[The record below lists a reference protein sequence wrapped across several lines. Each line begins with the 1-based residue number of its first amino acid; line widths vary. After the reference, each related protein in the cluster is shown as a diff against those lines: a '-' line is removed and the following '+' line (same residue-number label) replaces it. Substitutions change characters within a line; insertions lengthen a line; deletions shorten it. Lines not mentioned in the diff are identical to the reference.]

1 MTYSNPAAYERF
13 MGRWS
18 ARLAPYFISFVG
30 VHDARRV
37 LDIGS
42 GTGSLT
48 AALLAAGADIQV
60 VGVEPTAEYVAFAR
74 QAVPS
79 PRAQFRVAAAETLPF
94 ADEDFDAALSLLVL
108 QEITDPGRAVRE
120 MARVTRR
127 GGIVA
132 ACQWDFQGGVP
143 MFSLLRQAAEAVAPE
158 VMALRRANEA
168 PVNRTSLQDLAQL
181 WIGSGLKGV
190 RTSSLE
196 LSMEFASFDDYW
208 LPFVGGATP
217 TSAFMAGLDRD
228 TDGALERA
236 LRNKIPER
244 RPDGSFVL
252 PARAWAVAGI
262 SGR

>member
-1 MTYSNPAAYERF
+1 
-13 MGRWS
+13 
-18 ARLAPYFISFVG
+18 
-30 VHDARRV
+30 
-37 LDIGS
+37 
-42 GTGSLT
+42 
-48 AALLAAGADIQV
+48 
-60 VGVEPTAEYVAFAR
+60 
-74 QAVPS
+74 
-79 PRAQFRVAAAETLPF
+79 
-94 ADEDFDAALSLLVL
+94 
-108 QEITDPGRAVRE
+108 

-132 ACQWDFQGGVP
+132 ACQWDFQDGIP

-158 VMALRRANEA
+158 VMARRRANEA

-181 WIGSGLKGV
+181 WIGSDLKEV
-190 RTSSLE
+190 RTSILE

-228 TDGALERA
+228 THGALERV
-236 LRNKIPER
+236 LRNKIPET